1 MATSNTNS
9 NFIPGNGDWSYPKV
23 TQLNFGT
30 DFAGSEYII
39 PVVRFEFFNS
49 LGDELESPIIYIK
62 MGGTFQSSLSNPWN
76 ATANIYG
83 NPSAG
88 VDDPNLGVIARMGSS
103 FYEALQ
109 KQIMNAVGSAAG
121 AFASAG
127 QSGKANFEFLQRKV
141 FNNFQQLIYSGPTF
155 RQFSLPFSMKP
166 TSLVEAEAMRDI
178 IQTFRIASS
187 PRTTESDPDSSDPT
201 KPNDGN
207 DYVDELSKSNNGLG
221 LSGSDF
227 ESSAGSSTE
236 ASYTGADY
244 DLLIA
249 STGQTKL
256 FGYPDMCKFQLLI
269 YNRATASSSNGEL
282 AILFE
287 SNLCVIESIAI
298 DYGSGNKMTFFDG
311 NEYFPTDVTLNLG
324 LKETKLLT
332 TSDIH
337 AAYDSR
343 TIF

>member
-1 MATSNTNS
+1 MNL
-9 NFIPGNGDWSYPKV
+9 NFIPGSGAWDYP
-23 TQLNFGT
+23 TSAQLNFGT

-49 LGDELESPIIYIK
+49 LGEPTESNSPIIYIK
-62 MGGTFQSSLSNPWN
+62 MGGTFQSVLSNSWN
-76 ATANIYG
+76 AAANIYG

-88 VDDPNLGVIARMGSS
+88 VDDSGLGVIQRMGGS

-109 KQIMNAVGSAAG
+109 KQLMNAVGSAAG

-155 RQFSLPFSMKP
+155 RQFTLPFSMKP
-166 TSLVEAEAMRDI
+166 TSLVEAQAMRDI

-187 PRTTESDPDSSDPT
+187 PRTSESDPSNDPT
-201 KPNDGN
+201 KPDDGN
-207 DYVDELSKSNNGLG
+207 QYDDELSRSNDGLG

-227 ESSAGSSTE
+227 ESSTSAG
-236 ASYTGADY
+236 ASYTGAEF

-256 FGYPDMCKFQLLI
+256 FGYPDMCKFQLLL
-269 YNRATASSSNGEL
+269 YNHNISEL

-287 SNLCVIESIAI
+287 SNLCVIESVAT

-311 NEYFPTDVTLNLG
+311 DEYFPTDVTLNLA
-324 LKETKLLT
+324 LKETRLLT
-332 TSDIH
+332 ASDVY
-337 AAYDSR
+337 ASYNNR
-343 TIF
+343 TMF

>member
-1 MATSNTNS
+1 MATSINS
-9 NFIPGNGDWSYPKV
+9 NFVPGNGAWEYPTA

-49 LGDELESPIIYIK
+49 LGEPTESNSPIIYIK
-62 MGGTFQSSLSNPWN
+62 MGGTFQSVLSNSWN
-76 ATANIYG
+76 AAANIYG

-88 VDDPNLGVIARMGSS
+88 VDDSGLGVIQRMGGS

-109 KQIMNAVGSAAG
+109 KQLMNAVGSAAG

-155 RQFSLPFSMKP
+155 RQFTLPFSMKP
-166 TSLVEAEAMRDI
+166 TSLVEAQAMRDI

-187 PRTTESDPDSSDPT
+187 PRTSESDPSNDPT
-201 KPNDGN
+201 VPNDGN
-207 DYVDELSKSNNGLG
+207 GYDDELSRSNNGLG

-227 ESSAGSSTE
+227 ESSASEG
-236 ASYTGADY
+236 ASYTGAEF

-256 FGYPDMCKFQLLI
+256 FGYPDMCKFQLLL
-269 YNRATASSSNGEL
+269 YNHNMSEL
-282 AILFE
+282 SILFE
-287 SNLCVIESIAI
+287 SNLCVIESVAT

-324 LKETKLLT
+324 LKESRLLT
-332 TSDIH
+332 ASDIY
-337 AAYDSR
+337 ASYNNR
-343 TIF
+343 TMF

>member
-1 MATSNTNS
+1 MATSINS
-9 NFIPGNGDWSYPKV
+9 NFVPGNGSWDYPTA

-49 LGDELESPIIYIK
+49 LGESTESSSPIIYIK
-62 MGGTFQSSLSNPWN
+62 MGGTFQSSLSNQWN
-76 ATANIYG
+76 PAANIYG

-88 VDDPNLGVIARMGSS
+88 VEDTGLGVIQRMGGS

-109 KQIMNAVGSAAG
+109 KQLMNAVGSAAG

-127 QSGKANFEFLQRKV
+127 QSGKANFEFLQRKL

-166 TSLVEAEAMRDI
+166 TSLVEAQAMRDI

-187 PRTTESDPDSSDPT
+187 PRTSESDPSNDPT
-201 KPNDGN
+201 KPDDGN
-207 DYVDELSKSNNGLG
+207 TYVDELSDSNDGLG

-227 ESSAGSSTE
+227 ESGSGSSGT
-236 ASYTGADY
+236 ASYTGAEF

-256 FGYPDMCKFQLLI
+256 FGYPDMCKFQLLL
-269 YNRATASSSNGEL
+269 YNHTMSEL

-287 SNLCVIESIAI
+287 SNLCVIESVAT

-311 NEYFPTDVTLNLG
+311 DQYFPTDVTLNLG
-324 LKETKLLT
+324 LKETRLLT
-332 TSDIH
+332 ASDVYASYSNH
-337 AAYDSR
+337 

>member
-1 MATSNTNS
+1 MATININS
-9 NFIPGNGDWSYPKV
+9 NFVPGNGAWDYPSA

-49 LGDELESPIIYIK
+49 LGEQTESPSPIIYIK
-62 MGGTFQSSLSNPWN
+62 MGGTFQSSLSNQWN
-76 ATANIYG
+76 AATNIYG
-83 NPSAG
+83 NPSVG
-88 VDDPNLGVIARMGSS
+88 VDDTGLGVIQRMGGS

-109 KQIMNAVGSAAG
+109 KQLMNSVGSAAG
-121 AFASAG
+121 SFASAG
-127 QSGKANFEFLQRKV
+127 QSGKANFEFLQRKA
-141 FNNFQQLIYSGPTF
+141 FNNFQQLIYSGPNF
-155 RQFSLPFSMKP
+155 RPFSLQFSMKP
-166 TSLVEAEAMRDI
+166 TSLVEAQAMRDI

-236 ASYTGADY
+236 ASYTGAEF

-249 STGQTKL
+249 STGQSKL
-256 FGYPDMCKFQLLI
+256 FGYPDMCKFQLLL
-269 YNRATASSSNGEL
+269 YNHSMSVLTP
-282 AILFE
+282 LFE
-287 SNLCVIESIAI
+287 SNLCVIDSVAT

-311 NEYFPTDVTLNLG
+311 DEYFPTDVTLNLG

-332 TSDIH
+332 TSDIYS
-337 AAYDSR
+337 AYSNR